1 MILPNVHLS
10 AHASIALT
18 DFIFFQL
25 QFIDAAIKEL
35 RSIGDLHGLPHHH
48 IPRNLHVEM
57 DAWSVRIFLSV
68 FILDLTDVNWFHRF
82 KIEC

>member
-1 MILPNVHLS
+1 VS

-18 DFIFFQL
+18 NFIFFHL

-48 IPRNLHVEM
+48 IPRNLHVDM
-57 DAWSVRIFLSV
+57 DAWSVSMFFPA
-68 FILDLTDVNWFHRF
+68 FILDLTDVNWFYRF

>member
-1 MILPNVHLS
+1 VIFPNVHLS

-35 RSIGDLHGLPHHH
+35 RSIGHLHRLPPHH
-48 IPRNLHVEM
+48 IPLNLHVEM
-57 DAWSVRIFLSV
+57 DAWSVRMFFNV
-68 FILDLTDVNWFHRF
+68 FILDLTAVNWFHRF